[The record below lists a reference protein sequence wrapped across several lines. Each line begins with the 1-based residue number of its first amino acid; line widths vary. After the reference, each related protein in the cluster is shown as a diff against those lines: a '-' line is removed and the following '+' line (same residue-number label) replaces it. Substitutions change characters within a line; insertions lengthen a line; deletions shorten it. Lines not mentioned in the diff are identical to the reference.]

1 MKSSLRKIY
10 GWHHDLYGMFVSQM
24 NTDIL
29 PSRPVFPTSSSLILG
44 YGLFIARNE
53 IENDTLNK
61 AELNEIKI
69 YENNEILE
77 VPGINEPLIGLRNLC
92 KNVMKL
98 VPFNTKFNHE

>member
-1 MKSSLRKIY
+1 M
-10 GWHHDLYGMFVSQM
+10 
-24 NTDIL
+24 
-29 PSRPVFPTSSSLILG
+29 
-44 YGLFIARNE
+44 
-53 IENDTLNK
+53 
-61 AELNEIKI
+61 